1 MGEKDKK
8 KGRLKKEDKESEKKR
23 KKRKTL
29 LEANSLEQKP
39 AVQETKTKEKTK
51 DVKHQWQG
59 ICQN

>member
-1 MGEKDKK
+1 MRKKEK
-8 KGRLKKEDKESEKKR
+8 KG